1 MSIFIYCFPF
11 HIAQICIRS
20 IFCPAN
26 VSDYSYT
33 LANLSELQGEAVP
46 VTSLP
51 LYIMLCLRIP
61 QFIIYSACIRRQFL
75 MAPPLYQFSH
85 MEDSNVITELTG
97 R

>member
-1 MSIFIYCFPF
+1 MSIFIYCFSS

-26 VSDYSYT
+26 VSGYSYT
-33 LANLSELQGEAVP
+33 LANLSELRGETVP
-46 VTSLP
+46 VTFLP

-61 QFIIYSACIRRQFL
+61 QLIIYSACIRRQFL
-75 MAPPLYQFSH
+75 MSPPLHQLSH